1 MALLTENPT
10 SSSHLHTLVVELV
23 CSSGRST
30 VMMAIIIDESAN
42 INALAVRTA
51 LRASETLVRREM
63 TPKMEHGIRRKA
75 RSRRQLW

>member
-10 SSSHLHTLVVELV
+10 SSSHLHTLVIELV

-30 VMMAIIIDESAN
+30 VMMAIIINESAN

-51 LRASETLVRREM
+51 LRASEMLVRREM
-63 TPKMEHGIRRKA
+63 MPKMFSGTQNKEE
-75 RSRRQLW
+75 S

>member
-1 MALLTENPT
+1 MRVALLTENPT

-30 VMMAIIIDESAN
+30 VTMDVIIDESAN

-51 LRASETLVRREM
+51 LRASETLVRRKM
-63 TPKMEHGIRRKA
+63 TLKMFSGTRNKEE
-75 RSRRQLW
+75 S